1 MAGKLLWGHDVKIRD
16 VLLERVDL
24 AVRGGLFGPKLR
36 GGQARQAGG
45 GVVAKLIENVSEVL
59 EGELVHE
66 QGLGIIARDDGEV
79 STGPGG
85 CVVDGL
91 IAGEVLGQ
99 HGDVVALT
107 TVAAGENECGVETDD
122 AGSGREE
129 LAE

>member
-1 MAGKLLWGHDVKIRD
+1 MGSRSGDRSPPAH
-16 VLLERVDL
+16 
-24 AVRGGLFGPKLR
+24 
-36 GGQARQAGG
+36 GQALTDIFNEFGG